1 MSGKV
6 QGLNREFSKKDVERM
21 RNLIQGKYGD
31 KTQTSVGFTKSQKDY
46 EEGDVWEADGRTWTI
61 KDGIKQNI
69 TKLDKA
75 KKAHIK
81 PLFCPN
87 CKKIMKSRHDDKFY
101 KLHKKCF
108 QCVIDMEVKLKEEGK
123 FKEYRKNI
131 INNELDNKIKDFKAW
146 VEDKMNESNNQY
158 VSEAGDVENW
168 KGKINKD
175 KVDEHLENVIEYL
188 EGLKEK

>member
-1 MSGKV
+1 
-6 QGLNREFSKKDVERM
+6 
-21 RNLIQGKYGD
+21 
-31 KTQTSVGFTKSQKDY
+31 
-46 EEGDVWEADGRTWTI
+46 
-61 KDGIKQNI
+61 
-69 TKLDKA
+69 
-75 KKAHIK
+75 
-81 PLFCPN
+81 
-87 CKKIMKSRHDDKFY
+87 
-101 KLHKKCF
+101 
-108 QCVIDMEVKLKEEGK
+108 MEVKLKKEGK